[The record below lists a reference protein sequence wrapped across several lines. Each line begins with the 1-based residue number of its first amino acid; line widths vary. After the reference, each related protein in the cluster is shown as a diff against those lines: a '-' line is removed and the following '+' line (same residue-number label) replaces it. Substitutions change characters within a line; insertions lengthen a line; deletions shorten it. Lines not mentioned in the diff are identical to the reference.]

1 MANLILEWWKEQ
13 PKQIVENFIEHCQRK
28 QESLKKFSMD
38 IENKIVSDRALL
50 KAYFDSVKET
60 SGKCSRKVTDGILK
74 QRNRFFKIMV
84 KSYKFNTYLKLQEF
98 QSAVDSA
105 IWLVEQ
111 YADSEQVLND
121 IYGLFETKPNQLVED
136 NVRQVIEACTLVEKL
151 DVLSVDLY
159 KNFEKNQ
166 EEKMQIVGQL
176 TGFVDSYIDILD
188 NNDYQ
193 YSKLISLDY

>member
-60 SGKCSRKVTDGILK
+60 SGKCSRKVTDSILK

-121 IYGLFETKPNQLVED
+121 IYELFENKPNQLVED

-151 DVLSVDLY
+151 DILSVDLY
-159 KNFEKNQ
+159 KNFDKNQ

-188 NNDYQ
+188 NNNYQ